1 MRTREKARCIF
12 LWDISTAIQGAVI
25 GRKRWGWGEHSM
37 ERVLDAEGLEKG
49 PIITWVLGLFLVLD
63 WRMLTKANEE
73 RLTHFGTRL

>member
-1 MRTREKARCIF
+1 
-12 LWDISTAIQGAVI
+12 
-25 GRKRWGWGEHSM
+25 M